1 LPSIEEIRQANIQ
14 NMPTLMSRL
23 FKKVQAPRIL
33 SMLDNY
39 EDIERSIELS
49 NVSGFSLDKFAK
61 ESKNSLENLKTI
73 HNYLSLKNI
82 SLTINRGELVCLTGK
97 HGSGKTT
104 LLQSILGETLYID
117 NETMGKY

>member
-14 NMPTLMSRL
+14 NMPTLVSRL

-73 HNYLSLKNI
+73 HHYLSLKNI